1 MVWYSSSY
9 NTELSANIS
18 YSFSKKYGSI
28 LHKLSIMDK
37 STETLNFF
45 IGGFSGGY
53 ERIIWLNDKLHH
65 QYFTGGGVEDEEAR
79 PDDVLNVATPSTKDW
94 EEFWQTVDTLKVW
107 SWEKEYISEIC
118 DGTQWEL
125 RIKRKG
131 RRRRIITGSNAYPQP
146 KGTFNSFFKA
156 INKLSRSKI
165 EFEEDDY

>member
-1 MVWYSSSY
+1 MQKLAI
-9 NTELSANIS
+9 LSPKNC
-18 YSFSKKYGSI
+18 GSI

-53 ERIIWLNDKLHH
+53 EKIIWLNGKLYHLMD
-65 QYFTGGGVEDEEAR
+65 GEPEDEEVR
-79 PDDVLNVATPSTKDW
+79 PEQVLNVTTPSTKEW

-107 SWEKEYISEIC
+107 SWKKEYISEIC

-131 RRRRIITGSNAYPQP
+131 RRRRIISGSNAYPQP
-146 KGTFNSFFKA
+146 EGTFESFLDA
-156 INKLSRSKI
+156 ITKLSRGKI
-165 EFEEDDY
+165 EF

>member
-1 MVWYSSSY
+1 LVWYSSSY

-18 YSFSKKYGSI
+18 YSFSKNYGST
-28 LHKLSIMDK
+28 LHKLSIMNK
-37 STETLNFF
+37 SIETLNFF

-94 EEFWQTVDTLKVW
+94 EEFWQKVDTLKVW
-107 SWEKEYISEIC
+107 SWEKEYINSDII
-118 DGTQWEL
+118 DGTEWEL
-125 RIKRKG
+125 RIKREG
-131 RRRRIITGSNAYPQP
+131 RRRRRIYGLNAYPQP
-146 KGTFNSFFKA
+146 ERIFNSFVKA

-165 EFEEDDY
+165 